1 MGIEAVDEEYL
12 RDEVATCIKLLVS
25 QGLID
30 FSGHVSARIAGT
42 DEILINSRELSRN
55 AIESRDLLRLTLEG
69 SLLEGEGRPP
79 LELALHTAVY
89 RARPDVQAVA
99 HIHPPRTVALSIVGR
114 PCIPVI
120 YHGAIFGEQI
130 PVYDDCRHINS
141 RERGDAMAFS
151 LGLARAVIIRGHG
164 ATLVAD
170 SVKGVFLASIYLED
184 NADKLCQA
192 YSMGE
197 PQSLSPQELAEGPRI
212 WTELQF
218 NKVWNYYLTKS
229 DLI

>member
-1 MGIEAVDEEYL
+1 MDEQSL
-12 RDEVATCIKLLVS
+12 RAEVATCIKLLVA

-30 FSGHVSARIAGT
+30 FSGHVSARIPGT
-42 DEILINSRELSRN
+42 EEILINSRELSRN
-55 AIESRDLLRLTLEG
+55 AVKPGDLLRLTLEG
-69 SLLEGEGRPP
+69 ALLEGEGRPP

-99 HIHPPRTVALSIVGR
+99 HIHPPRTVALSISR
-114 PCIPVI
+114 KQCIPVI
-120 YHGAIFGEQI
+120 YHGAIFGAQI

-141 RERGDAMAFS
+141 RERGDAMASS
-151 LGLARAVIIRGHG
+151 LGIERAVIIRGHG

-197 PQSLSPQELAEGPRI
+197 PQALSPQELAEGPRI

-218 NKVWNYYLTKS
+218 NKVWNYYLKKN